1 MYKILVSGLAYDNGK
16 SGISNYIDNVVH
28 CLCESNQVDV
38 VVLKKDVPFFS
49 ARNPKAKLIILPN
62 WTGKPAISA
71 LWHLFVLPFTLDF
84 SKYDFAFLPAGNRRL
99 FCRCPIWTVTTFHD
113 LSQFHLAAKYD
124 RLRTFYVFNVLRRFL
139 MKVDRICAISQSTA
153 NDIKSF
159 YNVPDDKIFINYNG
173 FDRGRLEDKS
183 ISESQLRERYCIRG
197 KYLLYVARIEHPG
210 KNHLN
215 LIKAFQMLPS
225 NIQDEYCLV
234 FAGSDWNGAAAVHE
248 YAENLPLKGKVHFCG
263 FVEDKYLPA
272 FYRHAWLYVFPSF
285 CEGFG
290 IPMLEAMACGI
301 PVVCSDRTSLPEIGG
316 DAVLTFD
323 PDKPDEMSQIMVK
336 VLTDSGLYDRLVQ
349 RGFRR
354 AAGFDWYKHSER
366 IITEY
371 ERSRNK

>member
-1 MYKILVSGLAYDNGK
+1 MHKILVSGLAYDGGK
-16 SGISNYIDNVVH
+16 SGISNYIDNVV
-28 CLCESNQVDV
+28 CALAEDNQVDV
-38 VVLKKDVPFFS
+38 VLLKRDAAMFS
-49 ARNPKAKLIILPN
+49 SRNPRARLITVPD

-84 SKYDFAFLPAGNRRL
+84 TKYDFAFLPAGNRRL

-124 RLRTFYVFNVLRRFL
+124 KLRTFYVFNVLRRFL
-139 MKVDRICAISQSTA
+139 MKVDKICAISQSTA

-159 YNVPDDKIFINYNG
+159 YNIPDDKIFINYNG
-173 FDRGRLEDKS
+173 FDRKRLEDKS
-183 ISESQLRERYCIRG
+183 VTESQLREKFNIKG

-215 LIKAFQMLPS
+215 LIKAYEMLPLE
-225 NIQDEYCLV
+225 IRDEYSLV

-248 YAENLPLKGKVHFCG
+248 YAAGSAVKDKVHFCG

-272 FYRHAWLYVFPSF
+272 FYRHASLYAFPSF

-290 IPMLEAMACGI
+290 IPMLEAMASGV

-316 DAVLTFD
+316 DAVVLFN
-323 PDKPDEMSQIMVK
+323 PDNPDEISEIIVK
-336 VLTDSGLYDRLVQ
+336 VLTDSDLYDKLVK
-349 RGFRR
+349 RGFQR
-354 AAGFDWYKHSER
+354 AAGFDWHKHSER

-371 ERSRNK
+371 ERSKSK